1 MPSKKTSTIL
11 WSNKGDGRKTMS
23 RVEMMEYVAEQ
34 TDAVKGE
41 IHKFVEQM
49 DGRYA
54 NIVREK
60 DAMAKM
66 NEAFK
71 SKIRNSTD
79 EFIKVTTKDLRHR
92 AFEVQDELKDRINSA
107 ESSVVEFYDDLEIL
121 KKDMNEL
128 TTQVNGEYMEFSKNR
143 KRIKTDYQM
152 AS

>member
-1 MPSKKTSTIL
+1 
-11 WSNKGDGRKTMS
+11 
-23 RVEMMEYVAEQ
+23 
-34 TDAVKGE
+34 
-41 IHKFVEQM
+41 M

-143 KRIKTDYQM
+143 KRIKTDY
-152 AS
+152 

>member
-1 MPSKKTSTIL
+1 
-11 WSNKGDGRKTMS
+11 
-23 RVEMMEYVAEQ
+23 
-34 TDAVKGE
+34 
-41 IHKFVEQM
+41 M

-60 DAMAKM
+60 EALAKA

-79 EFIKVTTKDLRHR
+79 EFIKVTTKELKHR

-107 ESSVVEFYDDLEIL
+107 ETSVVEFYDDLEIL

-128 TTQVNGEYMEFSKNR
+128 TT
-143 KRIKTDYQM
+143 
-152 AS
+152 